1 MPNKESEAP
10 MRAKLLSDK
19 LDPKLTKS
27 RTDMEEPKR
36 QIPNT
41 DRVEPLRAKL
51 RRDNVLPKLKKSN
64 KDREEPRRVA
74 E

>member
-1 MPNKESEAP
+1 
-10 MRAKLLSDK
+10 
-19 LDPKLTKS
+19 
-27 RTDMEEPKR
+27 MEEPKR